1 LAPHTNLAPKQ
12 KINLEQGLGLKV
24 SFSFHFF
31 HSHQTHSKLRM
42 SKLPSNVEKELQHFL
57 KFFCLNAIF
66 LRQGSKGLC
75 SSYGI
80 ILGQGKD
87 RVKVEFEFQILP

>member
-1 LAPHTNLAPKQ
+1 
-12 KINLEQGLGLKV
+12 
-24 SFSFHFF
+24 
-31 HSHQTHSKLRM
+31 M

-87 RVKVEFEFQILP
+87 RVKVEFEFQILPWKPQILANKVDLSVD

>member
-1 LAPHTNLAPKQ
+1 LAPHTNLVSKH
-12 KINLEQGLGLKV
+12 KKNSKQGLGLKV

-31 HSHQTHSKLRM
+31 HSHQAHYKLRM
-42 SKLPSNVEKELQHFL
+42 SKLPSDVEEELQHFL
-57 KFFCLNAIF
+57 KLFCFSATF

-80 ILGQGKD
+80 ILG
-87 RVKVEFEFQILP
+87 